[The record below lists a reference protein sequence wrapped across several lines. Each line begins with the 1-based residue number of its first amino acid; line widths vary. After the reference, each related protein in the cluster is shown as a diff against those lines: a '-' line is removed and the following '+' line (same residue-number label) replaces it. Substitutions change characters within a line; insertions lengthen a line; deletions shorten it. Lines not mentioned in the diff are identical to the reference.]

1 MLATCLSC
9 LSVASAQDPETGF
22 AVRVIADGSV
32 RTLLGNA
39 TVRYQLDAPDGGG
52 DGDGKAATVRSDEVG
67 RCLINGIVPGY
78 YTLEVRAVGYEKRED
93 ASVIVVDGAITQ
105 VDLVLQLEAVG
116 RTHLR
121 FSVLL
126 AGGVLLIVTIW
137 RGKVRAQRIMD
148 E

>member
-1 MLATCLSC
+1 MLATCLAC
-9 LSVASAQDPETGF
+9 VSVASAQDSETGF

-39 TVRYQLDAPDGGG
+39 TVRYQLDAT
-52 DGDGKAATVRSDEVG
+52 DGDGKAATARSDEAG
-67 RCLINGIVPGY
+67 RCLITGIVPGY
-78 YTLEVRAVGYEKRED
+78 YKLEVRAVGYEKRKD

-137 RGKVRAQRIMD
+137 RGKVRAQRMMD